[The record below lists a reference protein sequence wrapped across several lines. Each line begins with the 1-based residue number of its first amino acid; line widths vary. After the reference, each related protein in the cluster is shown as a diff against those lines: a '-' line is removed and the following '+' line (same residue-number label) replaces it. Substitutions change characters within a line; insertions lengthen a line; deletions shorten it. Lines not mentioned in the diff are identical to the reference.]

1 MAIWHIYYTIRKLF
15 LSKSVRLY
23 GSPNFGVGL
32 GAIKTWVYF
41 RFYFKCILDANS
53 YISVSALS
61 ILGHVF
67 FRCLNLLLHGAQEN
81 LKPTFISF
89 SMFVHSL
96 LWQEAN
102 KNQRFVFIAACNS
115 ATAIFSHRIS
125 IGEYS
130 FWNPKR
136 WYGAIE
142 FVWKETFVIVSAKW
156 QAVDEGQ
163 VTCPLLWRL

>member
-1 MAIWHIYYTIRKLF
+1 MNKICAAVRVPEFWCWVEGH
-15 LSKSVRLY
+15 KS
-23 GSPNFGVGL
+23 
-32 GAIKTWVYF
+32 WVYF

-53 YISVSALS
+53 YIYTSALS
-61 ILGHVF
+61 VLGHVF
-67 FRCLNLLLHGAQEN
+67 VRCQNLLLQGAQEN
-81 LKPTFISF
+81 LKSTLISF

-102 KNQRFVFIAACNS
+102 KNQSFVFIAACNS
-115 ATAIFSHRIS
+115 ARAIFSHRIS

-142 FVWKETFVIVSAKW
+142 FLWKKTFVIVSTEW